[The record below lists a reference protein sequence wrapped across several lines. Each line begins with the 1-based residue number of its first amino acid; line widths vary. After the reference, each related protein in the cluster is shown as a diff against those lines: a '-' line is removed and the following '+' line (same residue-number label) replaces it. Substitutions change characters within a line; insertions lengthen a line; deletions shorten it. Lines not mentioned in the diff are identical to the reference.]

1 MPGSGGSEPPDPG
14 EESDL
19 LEVTDSEEERKKE
32 RAVSVQCFLLSG
44 KQREILWPDSFHNAG
59 L

>member
-19 LEVTDSEEERKKE
+19 LEVTDSEEERKGE
-32 RAVSVQCFLLSG
+32 TVQCFLLSG